1 MTPTLVFVTLFPYT
15 LAMLRMIFL
24 LFITVP
30 LLELWLL
37 IRVGSGIGGLPTIAL
52 CLFTAALG
60 GLLIRWQGMSTLL
73 DAQKRMMHGE
83 APVEHGIHGL
93 MIAFAGV
100 LLFTPGFITDTVG
113 FLLLFPPFRRL
124 IIRKLLPFQQ
134 INTPHHGSRRQPE
147 VIDVEVITHDHH
159 TH

>member
-1 MTPTLVFVTLFPYT
+1 
-15 LAMLRMIFL
+15 MLRILFI

-37 IRVGSGIGGLPTIAL
+37 IEVGSGIGGLSTIAL
-52 CLFTAALG
+52 CLLTAAIG

-83 APVEHGIHGL
+83 APVDHGL
-93 MIAFAGV
+93 HGVMIALAGL
-100 LLFTPGFITDTVG
+100 LLFTPGFITDSIG

-124 IIRKLLPFQQ
+124 LISRLLPFQQ
-134 INTPHHGSRRQPE
+134 IDSSGGSNPGTDRRGHARRPGGPE
-147 VIDVEVITHDHH
+147 DVEIIDIEVITHDKYLR
-159 TH
+159 

>member
-1 MTPTLVFVTLFPYT
+1 
-15 LAMLRMIFL
+15 MLRIFFL

-37 IRVGSGIGGLPTIAL
+37 IKVGSGIGGLSTIAL

-60 GLLIRWQGMSTLL
+60 GFLIRWQGMSTLL
-73 DAQKRMMHGE
+73 DAQKRMAHGE
-83 APVEHGIHGL
+83 APVEHGVHGL
-93 MIAFAGV
+93 MIALAGV
-100 LLFTPGFITDTVG
+100 LLFTPGFITDSVG

-124 IIRKLLPFQQ
+124 IINRLLPVQQ
-134 INTPHHGSRRQPE
+134 IGSTHHGTQRQAE
-147 VIDVEVITHDHH
+147 IIDVEVITHDHR